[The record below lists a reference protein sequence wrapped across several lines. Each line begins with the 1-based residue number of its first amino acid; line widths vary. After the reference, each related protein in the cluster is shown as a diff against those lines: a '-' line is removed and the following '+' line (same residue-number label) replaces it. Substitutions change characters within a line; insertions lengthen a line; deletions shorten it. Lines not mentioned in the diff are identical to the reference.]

1 MWVTRAEQNLN
12 NYLRFLW
19 MQNAYWMRIAVQS
32 KLFNLPDTEIISE
45 RLMQNPK
52 DFEMALRTFYGDDNA
67 SELSNLMLDQLTIAT
82 DLVNAMMNADA
93 EAQADAERRWND
105 NVEKMASFLNSLNS
119 NWAEADLQNMLQSNL
134 DLLKQLV
141 SDMMARNFEA
151 SNATFANI
159 ERQAMELADMLTQ
172 EIVRQFPQ
180 YFR

>member
-1 MWVTRAEQNLN
+1 M
-12 NYLRFLW
+12 
-19 MQNAYWMRIAVQS
+19 
-32 KLFNLPDTEIISE
+32 
-45 RLMQNPK
+45 
-52 DFEMALRTFYGDDNA
+52 
-67 SELSNLMLDQLTIAT
+67 
-82 DLVNAMMNADA
+82 
-93 EAQADAERRWND
+93 
-105 NVEKMASFLNSLNS
+105 EKMASFLNSLNS
-119 NWAEADLQNMLQSNL
+119 NWAEADLRNMLQSNL